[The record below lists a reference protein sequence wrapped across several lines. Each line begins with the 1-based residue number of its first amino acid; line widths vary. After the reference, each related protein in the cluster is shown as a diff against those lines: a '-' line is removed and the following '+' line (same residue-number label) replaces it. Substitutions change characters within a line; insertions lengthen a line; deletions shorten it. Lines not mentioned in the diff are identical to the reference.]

1 MKKKL
6 DSVTTNIRNVGN
18 NNFLAV
24 DEFGNV
30 AQSSSRF
37 PWSLIQEGTNVRLK
51 NARGKFLQ
59 KDGNGLVLADDALS
73 PSTIASN
80 RTPNLA
86 LQQFVISRDGTTVF
100 LKAATNER
108 QVLAFEGTDVLFAR
122 FTDKNDAGISK
133 KSFVL
138 DLV

>member
-6 DSVTTNIRNVGN
+6 DSVTTSIRNVGN
-18 NNFLAV
+18 NNYLGV

-30 AQSSSRF
+30 VQLSSRF
-37 PWSLIQEGTNVRLK
+37 QWSLIQEGTNVRLK

-73 PSTIASN
+73 PSTIPSN

-86 LQQFVISRDGTTVF
+86 LQQFVINRDGTTAF
-100 LKAATNER
+100 LKAATNEKLA
-108 QVLAFEGTDVLFAR
+108 LAFEGTDVIFAR
-122 FTDKNDAGISK
+122 FTDKNDVGILK
-133 KSFVL
+133 KSFVIDNL
-138 DLV
+138 